1 MSYDIV
7 PVKAPRAAGG
17 LLKVLCRV
25 MENPLTGALLSRKLL
40 TQVGIMDLRGTPCDD
55 PPWPLEETWGKGEIP
70 DFDRETVVAQAGSL
84 THQSPEDSFRFAT
97 AADFV
102 KAYTEGSTDPVAVAQ
117 RILDAT
123 SQSEGL
129 SPPMRAFIAQDK
141 TDILTMAAAS
151 TERYRAG
158 NSLGPLDGVP
168 VAVKDEVDQAPYP
181 TTVGTR
187 FLGREPTTAD
197 ACLVERLRAAGALLI
212 GKANMHEIGL
222 GVTGVNPHHG
232 AARNPYD
239 PGHAT
244 GGSSS
249 GPAAALAM
257 GLCPLAVGADGGGS
271 IRIPSSFCGVV
282 GLKPTFGRMSERGA
296 APLCFSLAHVGPM
309 GATVGDVALGY
320 ALMAGPDPA
329 DGNSLHQPAPH
340 LADLDGSDL
349 SGVRIGVPRQWFED
363 ADPEVASACRET
375 VSALESAGAVTQDV
389 DIPELALLRSV
400 HLVTIV
406 TEMATAHLGHY
417 AAHRREYGFDTR
429 MNLAMARR
437 LSAYDYAHA
446 QRLRTRIC
454 GHFHRLLE
462 QVDVLATPATG
473 RTAPAIPDDTLVT
486 GESNLPM
493 TTRIMLYAPAANLT
507 GLPAV
512 SFPAGYDA
520 AGLPVGCQLMGRHW
534 DEALLLRMA
543 AVAERHTVRRPPKVH
558 FELLRDHGD

>member
-1 MSYDIV
+1 MSYDIQ

-17 LLKVLCRV
+17 LLKILCLV

-40 TQVGIMDLRGTPCDD
+40 AQVGIMELRGTPCDD
-55 PPWPLEETWGKGEIP
+55 PPWPLEEKRGKDP
-70 DFDRETVVAQAGSL
+70 VPKFDREALAGRAGTL
-84 THQSPEDSFRFAT
+84 PHIPPDDSFRFAA
-97 AADFV
+97 AADYV
-102 KAYTEGSTDPVAVAQ
+102 KAYKEGRTDPVAVAR
-117 RILDAT
+117 RILHAT
-123 SQSEGL
+123 SESEDL
-129 SPPMRAFIAQDK
+129 SPPMRAFIAQDE
-141 TDILTMAAAS
+141 TDVSTLAAAS

-158 NSLGPLDGVP
+158 RPLGPLDGVP
-168 VAVKDEVDQAPYP
+168 VAVKDEVDQSPYP

-187 FLGREPTTAD
+187 FLGLEPAVGD
-197 ACLVERLRAAGALLI
+197 ACLVERLRAAGALFI
-212 GKANMHEIGL
+212 GKTNMHEIGL

-232 AARNPYD
+232 AARNPYN

-257 GLCPLAVGADGGGS
+257 GLCPLAIGADGGGS

-296 APLCFSLAHVGPM
+296 APLCWSVAHVGPM

-329 DGNSLHQPAPH
+329 DENSLHQPAPH
-340 LADLDGSDL
+340 LADLENADL
-349 SGVRIGVPRQWFED
+349 TGVRIGLPRQWFED
-363 ADPEVASACRET
+363 ADDEVVAACRT
-375 VSALESAGAVTQDV
+375 TLSTLESAGAVIQDV
-389 DIPELALLRSV
+389 DIPELALLRAV

-406 TEMATAHLGHY
+406 TEMAAAHVGHY
-417 AAHRREYGFDTR
+417 AVHRREYGLDTR
-429 MNLAMARR
+429 MNLALARC

-454 GHFHRLLE
+454 GHFDRVLD

-473 RTAPAIPDDTLVT
+473 RTAPVIPRDSLAT

-493 TTRIMLYAPAANLT
+493 TTRIMLFAPAANLT

-512 SFPAGYDA
+512 SFPAGYDG
-520 AGLPVGCQLMGRHW
+520 AGLPVGFQIMGRHW
-534 DEALLLRMA
+534 DESLLLRMA

-558 FELLRDHGD
+558 FDLLQDP